1 MTHPND
7 DPTTDNDAD
16 HATSAF
22 RADFLDELDTSTD
35 VAAEPGVWDDGLV
48 RECLL

>member
-22 RADFLDELDTSTD
+22 RADQQLAVPRATGSLNEK
-35 VAAEPGVWDDGLV
+35 VYI
-48 RECLL
+48 